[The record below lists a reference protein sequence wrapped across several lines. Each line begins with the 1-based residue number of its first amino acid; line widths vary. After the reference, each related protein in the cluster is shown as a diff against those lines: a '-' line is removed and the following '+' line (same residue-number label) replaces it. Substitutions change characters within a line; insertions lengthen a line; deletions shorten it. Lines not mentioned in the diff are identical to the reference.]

1 MSNYIKQILKYFN
14 THLYIFIKLNPESL
28 LISALV
34 NLLLATKMS
43 TLHVHQQ
50 LKKVSIKIKQSTTIQ
65 LLKMSCI

>member
-14 THLYIFIKLNPESL
+14 IHLYIFIKLNPESL

-50 LKKVSIKIKQSTTIQ
+50 LKKVSIKIK
-65 LLKMSCI
+65 